1 MKEVLV
7 MEKSFENLKIN
18 EKIISGLN
26 AMGINEPTEIQKK
39 IIPLALEKVNLIG
52 QSETGTGKTLA
63 YLLPIIEN
71 IDISKKE
78 MQCIILA
85 PTHELAI
92 QINNTI
98 NEVKKA
104 SGLEITS
111 TPLIGSANI
120 KRQIDNLKAKP
131 HILVGSSG
139 RILELIRKKKV
150 TAHTIKTIVID
161 EVDKLLDKNNLPTV
175 KDIIKVTPK
184 LTQVMMFSATLN
196 GKTLDIAKTLAE
208 DIKVVSVKNNKVN
221 ENINHNYIKTDSRK
235 KVETL
240 RKLLNALKSPK
251 VLVFNNDSYTTNTAV
266 EYLSF
271 NNVKVAAIGGNGKM
285 EDRKRALENFR
296 KGKINV
302 LIASDIAARGLD
314 IKGVTH
320 VVNFDIP
327 EDSKDYLHRAG
338 RVGRAGETGEV
349 ISLVD
354 DKEEKIIKM
363 HEKSFKINI
372 PERILYRGNIE

>member
-1 MKEVLV
+1 

-26 AMGINEPTEIQKK
+26 AMGIEEPTEIQEK
-39 IIPLALEKVNLIG
+39 IIPLALEKTNIIG

-71 IDISKKE
+71 IDINKKE

-98 NEVKKA
+98 NELKKA

-111 TPLIGSANI
+111 APLIGSANI

-131 HILVGSSG
+131 HILVGSAG

-150 TAHTIKTIVID
+150 SAHTIKTIVID

-184 LTQVMMFSATLN
+184 YTQIMMFSATLN
-196 GKTLDIAKTLAE
+196 NKTLDIAKTLAE
-208 DIKVVSVKNNKVN
+208 DIKVVSVKGNKVN

-235 KVETL
+235 KVEAL

-285 EDRKRALENFR
+285 EDRKRALEDFR

-320 VVNFDIP
+320 VINFDIP

-338 RVGRAGETGEV
+338 RVGRAGENGEV
-349 ISLVD
+349 FSLVD
-354 DKEEKIIKM
+354 DKEENIIKM
-363 HEKSFKINI
+363 HEKSFKISI
-372 PERILYRGNIE
+372 PERILYRGTIE

>member
-1 MKEVLV
+1 M
-7 MEKSFENLKIN
+7 
-18 EKIISGLN
+18 
-26 AMGINEPTEIQKK
+26 
-39 IIPLALEKVNLIG
+39 
-52 QSETGTGKTLA
+52 
-63 YLLPIIEN
+63 PIIEN
-71 IDISKKE
+71 IDINKKE

-98 NEVKKA
+98 NELKKA

-131 HILVGSSG
+131 HILVGSAG

-150 TAHTIKTIVID
+150 SAHTIKTIVID

-175 KDIIKVTPK
+175 KEIIKVTPK
-184 LTQVMMFSATLN
+184 YTQVMMFSATLN
-196 GKTLDIAKTLAE
+196 NKTLDIAKTLAE
-208 DIKVVSVKNNKVN
+208 DIKVISVKNNKVN

-266 EYLSF
+266 EYLLF
-271 NNVKVAAIGGNGKM
+271 NNVKVGSIAGNVKM

-320 VVNFDIP
+320 VINFDIP

-338 RVGRAGETGEV
+338 RVGRAGESGEV
-349 ISLVD
+349 ISLVN
-354 DKEEKIIKM
+354 DKEEDVIKM
-363 HEKSFKINI
+363 HEKSFKISI
-372 PERILYRGNIE
+372 SERILYRGTVE

>member
-1 MKEVLV
+1 

-26 AMGINEPTEIQKK
+26 AMGIKETTEIQEK
-39 IIPLALEKVNLIG
+39 IIPLALEKTNLIG

-71 IDISKKE
+71 IDINKKE

-98 NEVKKA
+98 NELKKA

-131 HILVGSSG
+131 QILVGSAG
-139 RILELIRKKKV
+139 RILELIKKKKV
-150 TAHTIKTIVID
+150 SAHTIKNIVID

-184 LTQVMMFSATLN
+184 YTQIMMFSATLN

-208 DIKVVSVKNNKVN
+208 DIKVVSVKGNKVN

-349 ISLVD
+349 FSLVD
-354 DKEEKIIKM
+354 DKEEKIIKI
-363 HEKSFKINI
+363 HEKNFKINI
-372 PERILYRGNIE
+372 SERDLYRGNVE

>member
-1 MKEVLV
+1 

-26 AMGINEPTEIQKK
+26 AMGIKEPTEIQEK
-39 IIPLALEKVNLIG
+39 IIPLALEKTNIIG

-71 IDISKKE
+71 IDINKKE

-98 NEVKKA
+98 NELKKA

-111 TPLIGSANI
+111 APLIGSANI

-131 HILVGSSG
+131 HILVGSAG

-150 TAHTIKTIVID
+150 SAHTIKTIVID

-184 LTQVMMFSATLN
+184 YTQIMMFSATLN
-196 GKTLDIAKTLAE
+196 NKTLDIAKTLAE
-208 DIKVVSVKNNKVN
+208 DIKVVSVKANKVN

-235 KVETL
+235 KVEAL

-320 VVNFDIP
+320 VINFDIP

-338 RVGRAGETGEV
+338 RVGRAGESGEV
-349 ISLVD
+349 FSLVD
-354 DKEEKIIKM
+354 DKEENIIKM
-363 HEKSFKINI
+363 HEKSFKISI
-372 PERILYRGNIE
+372 PERILYRGTIE

>member
-1 MKEVLV
+1 

-26 AMGINEPTEIQKK
+26 AMGIKEPTEIQEK
-39 IIPLALEKVNLIG
+39 IIPLALEKTNLIG

-71 IDISKKE
+71 IDINKKE

-98 NEVKKA
+98 NELKKS

-131 HILVGSSG
+131 QILVGSAG
-139 RILELIRKKKV
+139 RILELIKKKKV
-150 TAHTIKTIVID
+150 SAHTIKNIVID

-184 LTQVMMFSATLN
+184 YTQIMMFSATLN

-208 DIKVVSVKNNKVN
+208 DIKVVSVKGNKVN

-349 ISLVD
+349 FSLVD
-354 DKEEKIIKM
+354 DKEEKIIKI
-363 HEKSFKINI
+363 HEKNFKINI
-372 PERILYRGNIE
+372 SERDLYRGNVE

>member
-1 MKEVLV
+1 
-7 MEKSFENLKIN
+7 MEKSFENLKVN

-26 AMGINEPTEIQKK
+26 AMGIKEPTEIQEK
-39 IIPLALEKVNLIG
+39 IIPLALEKINLIG

-71 IDISKKE
+71 IDINKKE

-98 NEVKKA
+98 NELKKA

-131 HILVGSSG
+131 HILVGSAG

-150 TAHTIKTIVID
+150 SAHTIKTIVID

-175 KDIIKVTPK
+175 KEIIKVTPK
-184 LTQVMMFSATLN
+184 YTQVMMFSATLN
-196 GKTLDIAKTLAE
+196 NKTLDIAKTLAE
-208 DIKVVSVKNNKVN
+208 DIKVISVKNNKVN

-266 EYLSF
+266 EYLLF
-271 NNVKVAAIGGNGKM
+271 NNVKVGSIAGNVKM

-320 VVNFDIP
+320 VINFDIP

-338 RVGRAGETGEV
+338 RVGRAGESGEV
-349 ISLVD
+349 ISLVN
-354 DKEEKIIKM
+354 DKEEDVIKM
-363 HEKSFKINI
+363 HEKSFKISI
-372 PERILYRGNIE
+372 SERILYRGTVE

>member
-1 MKEVLV
+1 

-26 AMGINEPTEIQKK
+26 AMGIKEPTEIQEK
-39 IIPLALEKVNLIG
+39 IIPLALEKTNLIG

-71 IDISKKE
+71 IDINKKE
-78 MQCIILA
+78 MKCIILP

-131 HILVGSSG
+131 HILVGSAG

-150 TAHTIKTIVID
+150 SAHTIKTIVID

-184 LTQVMMFSATLN
+184 QTQIMMFSATLN

-208 DIKVVSVKNNKVN
+208 DINVVSVKNNKVN

-251 VLVFNNDSYTTNTAV
+251 VLVFNNDSYTTNTSV

-338 RVGRAGETGEV
+338 RVGRAGESGEV
-349 ISLVD
+349 FSLVD
-354 DKEEKIIKM
+354 DKEENIIKM
-363 HEKSFKINI
+363 HENSFKISI
-372 PERILYRGNIE
+372 TERILYRGTIE

>member
-1 MKEVLV
+1 

-26 AMGINEPTEIQKK
+26 AMGIKEPTEIQEK
-39 IIPLALEKVNLIG
+39 IIPLALEKTNLIG

-71 IDISKKE
+71 IDINKKE

-98 NEVKKA
+98 NELKKA

-131 HILVGSSG
+131 QILVGSAG
-139 RILELIRKKKV
+139 RILELIKKKKV
-150 TAHTIKTIVID
+150 SAHTIKNIVID

-175 KDIIKVTPK
+175 EDIIKVTPK
-184 LTQVMMFSATLN
+184 YTQIMMFSATLN

-208 DIKVVSVKNNKVN
+208 DIKVVSVKGNKVN

-349 ISLVD
+349 FSLVD
-354 DKEEKIIKM
+354 DKEEKIIKI
-363 HEKSFKINI
+363 HEKNFKINI
-372 PERILYRGNIE
+372 SERDLYRGNVE

>member
-1 MKEVLV
+1 

-26 AMGINEPTEIQKK
+26 AMGIKEPTEIQEK
-39 IIPLALEKVNLIG
+39 IIPLALEKTNLIG

-71 IDISKKE
+71 IDINKKE

-131 HILVGSSG
+131 HILVGSAG

-150 TAHTIKTIVID
+150 SAHTIKTIVID

-184 LTQVMMFSATLN
+184 QTQIMMFSATLN

-208 DIKVVSVKNNKVN
+208 DINVVSVKNNKVN

-240 RKLLNALKSPK
+240 RRLLNALKSPK
-251 VLVFNNDSYTTNTAV
+251 VLVFNNDSYTTNTSV

-338 RVGRAGETGEV
+338 RVGRAGESGEV
-349 ISLVD
+349 FSLVD
-354 DKEEKIIKM
+354 DKEENIIKM
-363 HEKSFKINI
+363 HENSFKISI
-372 PERILYRGNIE
+372 TERILYRGTIE

>member
-1 MKEVLV
+1 

-26 AMGINEPTEIQKK
+26 AMGIKEPTEIQEK
-39 IIPLALEKVNLIG
+39 IIPLALEKTNLIG

-71 IDISKKE
+71 IDINKKE

-98 NEVKKA
+98 NELKKA

-131 HILVGSSG
+131 QILVGSAG
-139 RILELIRKKKV
+139 RILELIKKKKV
-150 TAHTIKTIVID
+150 SAHTIKNIVID

-184 LTQVMMFSATLN
+184 YTQIMMFSATLN

-208 DIKVVSVKNNKVN
+208 DIKVVSVKGNKVN

-338 RVGRAGETGEV
+338 RVGRAGESGEV
-349 ISLVD
+349 FSLVD
-354 DKEEKIIKM
+354 DKEENIIKM
-363 HEKSFKINI
+363 HENSFKISI
-372 PERILYRGNIE
+372 TERILYRGTIE

>member
-1 MKEVLV
+1 

-26 AMGINEPTEIQKK
+26 AMGIKEPTEIQEK
-39 IIPLALEKVNLIG
+39 IIPLALEKTNLIG

-71 IDISKKE
+71 IDINKKE

-98 NEVKKA
+98 NELKKA

-120 KRQIDNLKAKP
+120 KRQIENLKAKP
-131 HILVGSSG
+131 HILVGSAG
-139 RILELIRKKKV
+139 RILELIKKKKV
-150 TAHTIKTIVID
+150 SAHTIKNIVID

-175 KDIIKVTPK
+175 KDIINVTPK
-184 LTQVMMFSATLN
+184 YTQIMMFSATLN

-208 DIKVVSVKNNKVN
+208 DIKVVSVKGNKVN

-349 ISLVD
+349 FSLVD

-363 HEKSFKINI
+363 HEKSFKISI
-372 PERILYRGNIE
+372 PERDLYRGSVE

>member
-1 MKEVLV
+1 

-26 AMGINEPTEIQKK
+26 AMGIKEPTEIQEK
-39 IIPLALEKVNLIG
+39 IIPLALEKTNIIG

-71 IDISKKE
+71 IDINKKE

-98 NEVKKA
+98 NELKKA

-111 TPLIGSANI
+111 APLIGSANI

-131 HILVGSSG
+131 HILVGSAG

-150 TAHTIKTIVID
+150 SAHTIKTIVID

-184 LTQVMMFSATLN
+184 YTQIMMFSATLN
-196 GKTLDIAKTLAE
+196 NKTLDIAKTLAE
-208 DIKVVSVKNNKVN
+208 DIKVVSVKGNKVN

-235 KVETL
+235 KVEAL

-285 EDRKRALENFR
+285 EDRKRALEDFR

-320 VVNFDIP
+320 VINFDIP

-338 RVGRAGETGEV
+338 RVGRAGESGEV
-349 ISLVD
+349 FSLVD
-354 DKEEKIIKM
+354 DKEENIIKM
-363 HEKSFKINI
+363 HEKSFKISI
-372 PERILYRGNIE
+372 PERILYRGTIE

>member
-1 MKEVLV
+1 

-26 AMGINEPTEIQKK
+26 AMGIKEPTEIQEK
-39 IIPLALEKVNLIG
+39 IIPLALEKTNLIG

-71 IDISKKE
+71 IDINKKE

-98 NEVKKA
+98 NELKKA

-131 HILVGSSG
+131 QILVGSAG
-139 RILELIRKKKV
+139 RILELIKKKKV
-150 TAHTIKTIVID
+150 SAHTIKNIVID

-184 LTQVMMFSATLN
+184 YTQIMMFSATLN

-208 DIKVVSVKNNKVN
+208 DIKVVSVKGNKVN

-302 LIASDIAARGLD
+302 LISSDIAARGLD

-349 ISLVD
+349 FSLVD
-354 DKEEKIIKM
+354 DKEEKIIKI
-363 HEKSFKINI
+363 HEKNFKINI
-372 PERILYRGNIE
+372 SERDLYRGNVE

>member
-7 MEKSFENLKIN
+7 MEKSFENLKIS

-26 AMGINEPTEIQKK
+26 AMGIKEPTEIQEK
-39 IIPLALEKVNLIG
+39 IIPLALEKTNLIG

-71 IDISKKE
+71 IDINKKE

-98 NEVKKA
+98 NELKKA

-120 KRQIDNLKAKP
+120 KRQIENLKAKP
-131 HILVGSSG
+131 HILVGSAG
-139 RILELIRKKKV
+139 RILELIKKKKV
-150 TAHTIKTIVID
+150 SAHTIKNIVID

-175 KDIIKVTPK
+175 KDIINVTPK
-184 LTQVMMFSATLN
+184 YTQIMMFSATLN

-208 DIKVVSVKNNKVN
+208 DIKVVSVKGNKVN

-349 ISLVD
+349 FSLVD

-363 HEKSFKINI
+363 HEKSFKISI
-372 PERILYRGNIE
+372 PERDLYRGNVE

>member
-1 MKEVLV
+1 

-26 AMGINEPTEIQKK
+26 AMGIKEPTEIQEK
-39 IIPLALEKVNLIG
+39 IIPLALEKTNLIG

-71 IDISKKE
+71 IDINKKE

-98 NEVKKA
+98 NELKKA

-120 KRQIDNLKAKP
+120 KRQIENLKAKP
-131 HILVGSSG
+131 HILVGSAG
-139 RILELIRKKKV
+139 RILELIKKKKV
-150 TAHTIKTIVID
+150 SAHTIKNIVID

-175 KDIIKVTPK
+175 KDIINVTPK
-184 LTQVMMFSATLN
+184 YTQIMMFSATLN

-208 DIKVVSVKNNKVN
+208 DIKVVSVKGNKVN

-349 ISLVD
+349 FSLVD

-372 PERILYRGNIE
+372 SERDLYRGNVE

>member
-1 MKEVLV
+1 

-26 AMGINEPTEIQKK
+26 AMGIKEPTEIQEK
-39 IIPLALEKVNLIG
+39 IIPLALEKTNLIG

-71 IDISKKE
+71 IDINKKE

-131 HILVGSSG
+131 HILVGSAG

-150 TAHTIKTIVID
+150 SAHTIKTIVID

-184 LTQVMMFSATLN
+184 QTQIMMFSATLN

-208 DIKVVSVKNNKVN
+208 DINVVSVKNNKVN

-240 RKLLNALKSPK
+240 RRLLNALKSPK
-251 VLVFNNDSYTTNTAV
+251 VLVFNNDSYTTNTSV

-338 RVGRAGETGEV
+338 RVGRAGESGEV
-349 ISLVD
+349 FSLVD
-354 DKEEKIIKM
+354 DKEENIIKI
-363 HEKSFKINI
+363 HENSFKISI
-372 PERILYRGNIE
+372 TERILYRGTIE

>member
-1 MKEVLV
+1 

-26 AMGINEPTEIQKK
+26 AMGIKEPTEIQEK
-39 IIPLALEKVNLIG
+39 IIPLALEKTNLIG

-71 IDISKKE
+71 IDINKKE

-98 NEVKKA
+98 NELKKA

-131 HILVGSSG
+131 QILVGSAG
-139 RILELIRKKKV
+139 RILELIKKKKV
-150 TAHTIKTIVID
+150 SAHTIKNIVID

-184 LTQVMMFSATLN
+184 YTQIMMFSATLN

-208 DIKVVSVKNNKVN
+208 DIKVVSVKGNKVN

-285 EDRKRALENFR
+285 EDRKR
-296 KGKINV
+296 
-302 LIASDIAARGLD
+302 
-314 IKGVTH
+314 T
-320 VVNFDIP
+320 
-327 EDSKDYLHRAG
+327 Y
-338 RVGRAGETGEV
+338 
-349 ISLVD
+349 
-354 DKEEKIIKM
+354 
-363 HEKSFKINI
+363 
-372 PERILYRGNIE
+372 

>member
-1 MKEVLV
+1 

-26 AMGINEPTEIQKK
+26 AMGIKEPTEIQEK
-39 IIPLALEKVNLIG
+39 IIPLALEKTNLIG

-71 IDISKKE
+71 IDINKKE

-98 NEVKKA
+98 NELKKA

-120 KRQIDNLKAKP
+120 KRQIENLKAKP
-131 HILVGSSG
+131 HILVGSAG
-139 RILELIRKKKV
+139 RILELIKKKKV
-150 TAHTIKTIVID
+150 SAHTIKNIVID

-175 KDIIKVTPK
+175 KDIINVTPK
-184 LTQVMMFSATLN
+184 YTQIMMFSATLN

-208 DIKVVSVKNNKVN
+208 DIKVVSVKGNKVN

-349 ISLVD
+349 FSLVD

-363 HEKSFKINI
+363 HEKSFKISI
-372 PERILYRGNIE
+372 PERDLYRGNVE

>member
-26 AMGINEPTEIQKK
+26 AMGINEPTEIQEK

-266 EYLSF
+266 EYLTF

-314 IKGVTH
+314 IKGITH

>member
-1 MKEVLV
+1 

-26 AMGINEPTEIQKK
+26 AMGIKEPTEIQEK
-39 IIPLALEKVNLIG
+39 IIPLALEKTNLIG

-71 IDISKKE
+71 IDINKKE

-131 HILVGSSG
+131 HILVGSAG

-150 TAHTIKTIVID
+150 SAHTIKTIVID

-184 LTQVMMFSATLN
+184 QTQIMMFSATLN

-208 DIKVVSVKNNKVN
+208 DINVVSVKNNKVN

-338 RVGRAGETGEV
+338 RVGRAGESGEV
-349 ISLVD
+349 FSLVD
-354 DKEEKIIKM
+354 DKEENIIKM
-363 HEKSFKINI
+363 HENSFKISI
-372 PERILYRGNIE
+372 TERILYRGTIE

>member
-1 MKEVLV
+1 

-26 AMGINEPTEIQKK
+26 AMGIKEPTEIQEK
-39 IIPLALEKVNLIG
+39 IIPLALEKTNLIG

-71 IDISKKE
+71 IDINKKE

-98 NEVKKA
+98 NELKKA

-131 HILVGSSG
+131 QILVGSAG
-139 RILELIRKKKV
+139 RIFELIKKKKV
-150 TAHTIKTIVID
+150 SAHTIKNIVID

-184 LTQVMMFSATLN
+184 YTQIMMFSATLN

-208 DIKVVSVKNNKVN
+208 DIKVVSVKGNKVN

-349 ISLVD
+349 FSLVD
-354 DKEEKIIKM
+354 DKEEKIIKI
-363 HEKSFKINI
+363 HEKNFKINI
-372 PERILYRGNIE
+372 SERDLYRGNVE